1 MRITTILCASA
12 LILTQPAYA
21 IEQPL
26 PPIIIEQPQ
35 PEPQPVPTPTPET
48 PPERESSGGGVDILG
63 VAVVVGGLLLLNH
76 LSKNSQPDLSEPRPQ
91 VRPEGCLNKYGE
103 VVACSF

>member
-1 MRITTILCASA
+1 MKITSILCASA

-35 PEPQPVPTPTPET
+35 PEPQPVPTPTPE
-48 PPERESSGGGVDILG
+48 RESSGGGVDILG
-63 VAVVVGGLLLLNH
+63 VAVVFGGLLLLNH
-76 LSKNSQPDLSEPRPQ
+76 LYKNSQPDLSEPRPQ
-91 VRPEGCLNKYGE
+91 VRPEGCINKYGE